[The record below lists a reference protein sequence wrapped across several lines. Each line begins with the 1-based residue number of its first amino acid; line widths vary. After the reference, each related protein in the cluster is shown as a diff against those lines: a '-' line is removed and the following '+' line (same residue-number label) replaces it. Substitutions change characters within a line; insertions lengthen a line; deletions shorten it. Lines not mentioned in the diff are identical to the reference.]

1 MAERTFDKKKI
12 KELLNSEYLI
22 PAIEWV
28 AEQMPGG
35 FFIYRADR
43 FQEILYVNKAALHI
57 FGCESEEEFREITG
71 NSFFGL
77 VHPADVDTVQKSIDA
92 QIADKDNENLDY
104 VEYRIIRKDGSI
116 RWVDDYGHFAKLPGY
131 GDVYYVFI
139 SDVTEKHYVRE
150 EINRRA
156 NVYQGLL
163 EQFNAF
169 ADNSLAVTRANL
181 TTGVIEEVRGKDLYP
196 EDHEGGNVTE
206 SMRLRAESFIAE
218 EDRKKFREIF
228 SMENMLERY
237 YKGLG
242 SAVFVGYCRR
252 MSGRHCFVKFSA
264 SAVIDPVSE
273 DTIFFSSETEYNTE
287 KVTEVLNKKVLA
299 KQYDMV
305 AYIVGNN
312 YGVVIGDAENIGK
325 GSIFPKEKDGV
336 YTQYLREQV
345 FPVISGTEKE
355 INEISRKLMTETI
368 ARELKESDSY
378 YVDVPCEIEGEI
390 FNKRFSY
397 YTIDEESQFYIL
409 LKSDMTDVLRKE
421 HEMNELLSTALREME
436 NANAAKTAFLSNMS
450 HEIRTPMNAIVGLDN
465 IALKSSD
472 LSPQTRE
479 YLEKIGASA
488 KHLLSIINNILDM
501 SRIESGR
508 VTLKNE
514 KFSFGSMFEQI
525 NTMVQSQCMEKG
537 LTYDC
542 HAIGSLGE
550 Y

>member
-1 MAERTFDKKKI
+1 MAERTFDKKAI
-12 KELLNSEYLI
+12 KELPRDEYLI

-35 FFIYRADR
+35 FFIYRADGS
-43 FQEILYVNKAALHI
+43 QEILYVNKAALHI

-71 NSFFGL
+71 NSFLGL
-77 VHPADVDTVQKSIDA
+77 VHSADIDTVQKSIDA
-92 QIADKDNENLDY
+92 QIMDKKNENLDY

-116 RWVDDYGHFAKLPGY
+116 RWVDDYGRFAQIPGY

-139 SDVTEKHYVRE
+139 SDITEKHYVRE

-163 EQFNAF
+163 EQFNTF
-169 ADNSLAVTRANL
+169 ADNSLAVTRANF

-196 EDHEGGNVTE
+196 EDYAGGDLKA
-206 SMRLRAESFIAE
+206 SIKARQESFIAE

-228 SMENMLERY
+228 SIENMLERY

-252 MSGRHCFVKFSA
+252 RSGRHCFVKFSA

-312 YGVVIGDAENIGK
+312 YGVVIGDASNIGK
-325 GSIFPKEKDGV
+325 GSIFPKERDGV
-336 YTQYLREQV
+336 YTEYLREQV
-345 FPVISGTEKE
+345 FPVISGTEEE
-355 INEISRKLMTETI
+355 IKEISRKLMTETI
-368 ARELKESDSY
+368 AAELKSNDSF
-378 YVDVPCEIEGEI
+378 YVDVPCEIGGEI
-390 FNKRFSY
+390 FNKRFSF
-397 YTIDEESQFYIL
+397 YTIDEEAQFYIL
-409 LKSDMTDVLRKE
+409 LKSDMTDILRKE

-450 HEIRTPMNAIVGLDN
+450 
-465 IALKSSD
+465 
-472 LSPQTRE
+472 
-479 YLEKIGASA
+479 
-488 KHLLSIINNILDM
+488 
-501 SRIESGR
+501 
-508 VTLKNE
+508 
-514 KFSFGSMFEQI
+514 
-525 NTMVQSQCMEKG
+525 
-537 LTYDC
+537 
-542 HAIGSLGE
+542 
-550 Y
+550 